1 MKNVSASVGF
11 IINFMASRSCVARK
25 LNRLVPKLPRKAE
38 KYKISSYLSC
48 KFSTDDLKL
57 DSGGVEMFSGST
69 LVTIRPYKD
78 NVMFLMFCSDKKKM
92 DS

>member
-48 KFSTDDLKL
+48 KFSTDALKL
-57 DSGGVEMFSGST
+57 HSGGIETFSGST
-69 LVTIRPYKD
+69 LVSIRPYKD
-78 NVMFLMFCSDKKKM
+78 NDMFLLFCSDKKKM
-92 DS
+92 DT